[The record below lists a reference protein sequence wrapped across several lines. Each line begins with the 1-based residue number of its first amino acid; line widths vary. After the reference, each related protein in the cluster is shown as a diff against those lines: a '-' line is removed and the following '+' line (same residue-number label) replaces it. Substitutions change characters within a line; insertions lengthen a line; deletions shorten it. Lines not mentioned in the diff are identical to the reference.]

1 MKPETAEHRDKAH
14 RCLAGAKTIAAAE
27 LPAVTAREAYL
38 AVHHAAEAYIFER
51 TDKAAKTHRGV
62 RSQFARESPASD
74 ANSLP
79 FSPRSTN
86 SKRSP
91 VTASVPPATR
101 SRRTMRLP
109 RSTRPGASSMPLP
122 SCSQVKY
129 ALRACE
135 EMESDTS
142 SANLTL
148 VVPWG
153 KPGPIRIYTQ

>member
-27 LPAVTAREAYL
+27 LPDVTAREAYL

-91 VTASVPPATR
+91 LR
-101 SRRTMRLP
+101 HQSRHRRDLAG
-109 RSTRPGASSMPLP
+109 RCGFRDQHGR
-122 SCSQVKY
+122 
-129 ALRACE
+129 ALHRCHCRVA
-135 EMESDTS
+135 
-142 SANLTL
+142 L
-148 VVPWG
+148 
-153 KPGPIRIYTQ
+153 K